1 MVNIYIWGTG
11 KVAKKVV
18 ASLDSNI
25 CDVKGFIDNN
35 INIALITNVIFDEIS
50 PCAIVVT
57 VFVTV
62 PISIQLKTNKHI
74 ITAKTNTIYEYT
86 VSANFSKNFIFLHIP
101 SSK

>member
-35 INIALITNVIFDEIS
+35 INKIGTLFENKKIYSFKDVFEIADYIVIS
-50 PCAIVVT
+50 AMNYQAIVY
-57 VFVTV
+57 
-62 PISIQLKTNKHI
+62 QLNSEGYNADKI
-74 ITAKTNTIYEYT
+74 IW
-86 VSANFSKNFIFLHIP
+86 FL
-101 SSK
+101 